1 MAIDFTTYQP
11 PGIYTENLG
20 GPQLAVRSSVPTA
33 VAIFGRAVGYETYR
47 ESVKISPDVVVD
59 GDTVGALSGSSA
71 TNPPTLAKSG
81 IQVVTGTPVGVID
94 FNVDVSGAVESPIE
108 KKDANGDVVLDE
120 NGDPVFSLS
129 LSTGTGSVP
138 GDLVHLINQTVP
150 SENGLYRYVVA
161 TPATVPATAR
171 LVPVVDTFRVI
182 NPTTGV
188 AYYNGS
194 DYTIEQVP
202 FEGED
207 GGTGRD
213 NKYAIRR
220 VPGGAI
226 QPGKVVQLVYR
237 HTDTAYYNVRS
248 LYDYDD
254 VRDLYG
260 EPFNSDGSIRSEVTL
275 AAKFAILNGASNLL
289 TCAVDTEMVNEDG
302 EALTIEECYSRTLD
316 KFLDES
322 QAAVI
327 VPANGSDY
335 LHSLVKSHVE
345 QQSEMKFERRAIV
358 GFDGASGRVPSSLR
372 QAAAQTLSSSRVA
385 MVSPSQFDYFSPEL
399 GRNVRLGGHM
409 VAAAIAGV
417 SVSQIAAM
425 PLTRKNIDGFTGPT
439 VEDTVREGE
448 KVVESSVGLMVV
460 ERTRRGQVQVRHGVT
475 TDMTDLLTS
484 EWSITGQQD
493 VMVYRIRDYLEA
505 DGLIGM
511 PIYDTTL
518 VQVKA
523 SAEAALVSLE
533 RDGVIV
539 GHQNLKV
546 RQLALNPDVVEVRYE
561 WKPAYPLNYI
571 IVRYSVEV
579 MTGDVTPSTAV

>member
-1 MAIDFTTYQP
+1 MALDFTTYQP

-47 ESVKISPDVVVD
+47 ESIKIRPDVVVD
-59 GDTVGALSGSSA
+59 GETVGALSG
-71 TNPPTLAKSG
+71 NGVPPTLAKSG
-81 IQVVTGTPVGVID
+81 IQVVTGTPVGQID
-94 FNVDVSGAVESPIE
+94 FNVDVSAEVPSPVENP
-108 KKDANGDVVLDE
+108 D
-120 NGDPVFSLS
+120 DPGFSLE
-129 LSTGTGSVP
+129 LSTGSGSTP
-138 GDLVHLINQTVP
+138 GDLVYLINQDNA
-150 SENGLYRYVVA
+150 SENGLYRY
-161 TPATVPATAR
+161 TTVSGEDR

-188 AYYNGS
+188 AYYNGQ
-194 DYTIEQVP
+194 DYIVEQVP
-202 FEGED
+202 FDGED
-207 GGTGRD
+207 GTTTRD

-226 QPGKVVQLVYR
+226 QPGKVVQVIYR
-237 HTDTAYYNVRS
+237 HTDTAYYTVRA

-260 EPFNSDGSIRSEVTL
+260 EPFNQDGSIRSEVTL
-275 AAKFAILNGASNLL
+275 AAKFAFLNGASQVL
-289 TCAVDTEMVNEDG
+289 TCAVDLEATNDDG
-302 EALTIEECYSRTLD
+302 EPLTVEECYARTLD

-322 QAAVI
+322 QAAII

-335 LHSLVKSHVE
+335 LHPLVKAHVE
-345 QQSEMKFERRAIV
+345 QQSELKFERRAII
-358 GFDGASGRVPSSLR
+358 GFDGSGGKIPSTIRQEAVQAIAS
-372 QAAAQTLSSSRVA
+372 QRVA

-399 GRNVRLGGHM
+399 GRVVKLGGHF
-409 VAAAIAGV
+409 VASAVAGL

-425 PLTRKNIDGFTGPT
+425 PLTRKVIDGFQGPT
-439 VEDTVREGE
+439 VDDALREGE
-448 KVVESSVGLMVV
+448 KVTESSVGLMVV

-475 TDMTDLLTS
+475 TDPTDLLTS
-484 EWSITGQQD
+484 EWSIIGQQD

-511 PIYDTTL
+511 PIYDSTL
-518 VQVKA
+518 IQVKA
-523 SAEAALVSLE
+523 SAEAALVSLV

-546 RQLALNPDVVEVRYE
+546 RQLAIHPDVVEVRYE

-571 IVRYSVEV
+571 LVRYSVEV
-579 MTGDVTPSTAV
+579 MTGDVTPSTV